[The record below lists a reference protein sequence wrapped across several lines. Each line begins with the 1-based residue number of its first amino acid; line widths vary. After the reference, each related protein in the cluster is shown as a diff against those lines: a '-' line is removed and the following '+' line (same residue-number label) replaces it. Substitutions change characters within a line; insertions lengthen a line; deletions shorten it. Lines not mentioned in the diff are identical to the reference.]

1 MSSAGKVGFVN
12 DGDAAPGKGI
22 FLDYVENL
30 QPNSKLLASRP
41 AGFAKEEELAEAAAR
56 AVFFAQRRQRVRV
69 GSIVS
74 VDNGLLHNGVPEV
87 DAS

>member
-1 MSSAGKVGFVN
+1 MN

-22 FLDYVENL
+22 FLDHVENL

-74 VDNGLLHNGVPEV
+74 VDNGLLHIGVPEI